1 MGYYRLYF
9 LDAFHGRIDRFIQFE
24 LESDETA
31 IDFAQEWQGSLTL
44 ELCNGAR
51 VVKHWD
57 PVAPSLN
64 RRRPDTAALGSRGSP
79 R

>member
-31 IDFAQEWQGSLTL
+31 IDFAQEWRGSLTL
-44 ELCNGAR
+44 ELYNGAR

-57 PVAPSLN
+57 PVACPH
-64 RRRPDTAALGSRGSP
+64 SP
-79 R
+79 LV